1 MSVATALLSI
11 QQNVYSIAGPVLMG
25 IGSISCILNLMV
37 FSKSTLRKNPC
48 TICLIAVNLINFVN
62 FYLGLF
68 LAVLATG
75 YNIDPSSTNIY
86 FCRFHFYSAVVLGCF
101 QSSFIILA
109 SIDRTFITSPNA
121 VTRQRSTR
129 RMIIISMIGI
139 SLFWMIFQSHALV
152 LTKIL
157 QFGSGYFVC
166 YYQPGIYTV
175 FMSYH
180 AFIVNGILPTA
191 LMIIFG
197 CWTVKNIR
205 TVSRVRPEIK
215 SMDTG
220 NMMIGRPATLRSKDQ
235 QLVRMLLVNIIAF
248 FICKFPSTL
257 ILIYQQITQYDE
269 KTSDRQVIEQSV
281 LQLAFFLYYID
292 NGIDCYTNIL
302 VSKTFRTELKRIF
315 VDAYHTYIRHRN

>member
-1 MSVATALLSI
+1 MSLATVLNSI
-11 QQNVYSIAGPVLMG
+11 QQNVYGIIGPILIG

-48 TICLIAVNLINFVN
+48 TICLIAINLINFVY

-68 LAVLATG
+68 LAALGIG
-75 YNIDPSSTNIY
+75 YNIDPSTTNIY
-86 FCRFHFYSAVVLGCF
+86 FCRFRYYIALVLGCL
-101 QSSFIILA
+101 QSSYIVLA
-109 SIDRTFITSPNA
+109 SIDRTLITSPNA
-121 VTRQRSTR
+121 GTRQRSTR

-139 SLFWMIFQSHALV
+139 SLFWMIFQSHALIF
-152 LTKIL
+152 TEIL
-157 QFGSGYFVC
+157 RLGPGYFLC

-180 AFIVNGILPTA
+180 AFIVNGILPTL
-191 LMIIFG
+191 LMVIFG

-205 TVSRVRPEIK
+205 TVSRVRPENNSI
-215 SMDTG
+215 DTG
-220 NMMIGRPATLRSKDQ
+220 NITVVRPAIVRSKDQ

-248 FICKFPSTL
+248 VICKFPSTL
-257 ILIYQQITQYDE
+257 ILIYRQITQYDE
-269 KTSDRQVIEQSV
+269 KTSDQQIIEQSI
-281 LQLAFFLYYID
+281 LQLAFFWYFVD

-302 VSKTFRTELKRIF
+302 VSKTFRIELKRIF